1 MMPGL
6 GGKDVRMEAQVTFW
20 GVRGSVPVFDLGM
33 SRYGGNTSCVE
44 VRTPAEG
51 CIIID
56 GGTGIRGLGQFSR
69 LESQGDPIQGTVLI
83 SHYHWDHIQGIP
95 FSSVFY
101 DPRNSLA
108 FYGLHP
114 EVPGGME
121 GVLQGQMSRP
131 YFPVDMGTLTA
142 ARSFTEMEHGA
153 RVTIGDAVVEARNLN
168 HPQGCLGFR
177 IETAGGVVVYASDN
191 ESGDAAG
198 DRSVRELARDADVL
212 IYDAQ
217 YPPELIARR
226 RGWGHSTWAEGVRVA
241 QDANA
246 KNLVLF
252 HHDPG
257 SDDSMLDILVE
268 AARRQWKQTW
278 AAAEGMVVTCKG
290 DRVVITSVAPR
301 IGPRYPTRL
310 TGWLV
315 EKRDGGSRFPIQVAI
330 ENLTIKG
337 AYVVATDAAPLHS
350 EVELQL
356 SGWNADPVQ
365 LGGRVVRCEQTGS
378 DNQVGIGIVFAP
390 QAREPDRRS
399 EGSKKT
405 KSEPQ

>member
-1 MMPGL
+1 MTPGIE
-6 GGKDVRMEAQVTFW
+6 GKDGRMEAQVTFW

-33 SRYGGNTSCVE
+33 SRYGGNTPCVE
-44 VRTPAEG
+44 VRTPSGG

-69 LESQGDPIQGTVLI
+69 LESQGSPIQGTVLI

-95 FSSVFY
+95 FSPIFY

-114 EVPGGME
+114 AVPGGME
-121 GVLQGQMSRP
+121 AVLQGQMSRP
-131 YFPVDMGTLTA
+131 YFPVDMGVLTA
-142 ARSFTEMEHGA
+142 ARSFTEMEDGT
-153 RVTIGDAVVEARNLN
+153 RVTIGDAVIEARNLH

-177 IETAGGVVVYASDN
+177 IETAGGIVVYASDN
-191 ESGDAAG
+191 EPGDVAG

-217 YPPELIARR
+217 YSQELFAKR

-246 KNLVLF
+246 RHLVLF

-257 SDDSMLDILVE
+257 SDDSILDFLVE
-268 AARRQWKQTW
+268 AARREWKHTW

-301 IGPRYPTRL
+301 IGPRYPAKL
-310 TGWLV
+310 TGWLT
-315 EKRDGGSRFPIQVAI
+315 EKRDGGSRFPIQVDI

-337 AYVVATDAAPLHS
+337 AYVLATSVAPLHS

-365 LGGRVVRCEQTGS
+365 LGGRVVRCERAGDGT
-378 DNQVGIGIVFAP
+378 QVGIGIVFSP
-390 QAREPDRRS
+390 QAREPDRRFD
-399 EGSKKT
+399 GSRKAQ
-405 KSEPQ
+405 SDPE

>member
-1 MMPGL
+1 MPGL
-6 GGKDVRMEAQVTFW
+6 GGKDDRMEAQVTFW

-33 SRYGGNTSCVE
+33 SRYGGNTSCIE
-44 VRTPAEG
+44 VRTPAG
-51 CIIID
+51 GRVIVD
-56 GGTGIRGLGQFSR
+56 GGTGVRGLGQFSR

-95 FSSVFY
+95 FSSILY

-108 FYGLHP
+108 FYGLYP

-131 YFPVDMGTLTA
+131 YFPVDMGVLA
-142 ARSFTEMEHGA
+142 AAHSFTEMEDGA
-153 RVTIGDAVVEARNLN
+153 RITIDDAVIEARNLN

-177 IETAGGVVVYASDN
+177 IETAGGIVVYASDN
-191 ESGDAAG
+191 EPGDAAG

-217 YPPELIARR
+217 FSPELFAKRK
-226 RGWGHSTWAEGVRVA
+226 GWGHSTWAEGVRVA

-246 KNLVLF
+246 RHLVLF

-257 SDDSMLDILVE
+257 SDDSMLDALVE
-268 AARRQWKQTW
+268 AARRQWKHTW
-278 AAAEGMVVTCKG
+278 AAAEGMVVTCHG
-290 DRVVITSVAPR
+290 DRVVITSLAPR
-301 IGPRYPTRL
+301 IGPRYPAKL
-310 TGWLV
+310 TGWLA
-315 EKRDGGSRFPIQVAI
+315 ERREGGSRFPIQVAI

-337 AYVVATDAAPLHS
+337 AYVLAADVSPLHS

-356 SGWNADPVQ
+356 SGWNADPVL
-365 LGGRVVRCEQTGS
+365 LGGRVVRCEQTG
-378 DNQVGIGIVFAP
+378 DGAQVGIGIVFSP
-390 QAREPDRRS
+390 QAGEPDRRFQ
-399 EGSKKT
+399 GSKKT
-405 KSEPQ
+405 TNEPE